1 MLSVIGV
8 VIAIALAL
16 LCLGIVLQYWMVIAA
31 VVVGTL
37 FFGPIGGIVGFFL
50 GVFIKGSS
58 NNRLEGGRQPRQNY
72 ANDQPYDQQT
82 HQQHSDYTQHHA
94 SESDVTIESLVPIIQ
109 LISYF
114 CLKKDN
120 HWTSEKVRFVKEIFE
135 DACETQADFQLLQQL
150 MKSKPNNEYEL
161 VQQFIGMQPDYEL
174 RHNVFLHCGIAL
186 LFDEYSNPAIDS
198 ILSQLGQQLHLEQRD
213 YREAINRWKNE
224 SNQQQY
230 SHHHSQDS
238 ADKGSAG
245 KGSTGQGSSNQHA
258 SSQSQLAWAQGILGL
273 DHRATEAEVK
283 KAFRQK
289 MAQYH
294 PDKNQNVTE
303 AVQQLLN
310 EKTVEVQKA
319 RDIIMSGF

>member
-8 VIAIALAL
+8 VIAIGLAL
-16 LCLGIVLQYWMVIAA
+16 LCLGIIVQYWMVIAA

-50 GVFIKGSS
+50 GVAIKGAI
-58 NNRLEGGRQPRQNY
+58 NNKLEDQRQPRQNY
-72 ANDQPYDQQT
+72 AHDQASDPQNQQT
-82 HQQHSDYTQHHA
+82 HRQHTDYAQHQS
-94 SESDVTIESLVPIIQ
+94 SESDITIQSLVPIIQ

-114 CLKKDN
+114 CQKKDN

-135 DACETQADFQLLQQL
+135 DACDTQADFQLLQQL
-150 MKSKPNNEYEL
+150 MKSKNDNQDGL
-161 VQQFIGMQPDYEL
+161 IQQFNAMQPDYDL
-174 RHNVFLHCGIAL
+174 RHKVFLHCGIAL
-186 LFDEYSNPAIDS
+186 LFDEYSNSAIDS
-198 ILSQLGQQLHLEQRD
+198 ILSQLGQQLHLEKRD
-213 YREAINRWKNE
+213 YTEAINRWKNE
-224 SNQQQY
+224 SNQHQY
-230 SHHHSQDS
+230 SNDNSHDS
-238 ADKGSAG
+238 ASQH
-245 KGSTGQGSSNQHA
+245 STSQH
-258 SSQSQLAWAQGILGL
+258 QLAWAHGILGL
-273 DHRATEAEVK
+273 DHHASEVDVK

-319 RDIIMSGF
+319 RDVIMSSF